1 MINKRILVEK
11 YKVARNEFI
20 ELYRDDDFVLVIP
33 LTHEASKKYGSEAQW
48 CTTKKECD
56 KEFQDHIKIGV
67 LGYIVIRNNDL
78 KKRLENN
85 AFALYRLHN
94 DSAGRTIVFDDRNI
108 EYRNGEQWLSNKFDR
123 VDKLFQFYKMMSN
136 FNNHFDQVQK
146 EKKPINEEYKYEINE
161 VEPILKLV
169 LMQKYDWLKDL
180 KLKNLRVLEFGMIFI
195 NGLMIV
201 DEEWGA
207 KKWREQYMET
217 SFPGNLGWENGDYYD
232 IVALSNILGKEESEE
247 IKNEIK
253 DVVKYVT
260 GKEISS
266 EGNMSFALKFV

>member
-1 MINKRILVEK
+1 MLKENQNKIDQDIFNFLRRRGEIKSQVLGK
-11 YKVARNEFI
+11 
-20 ELYRDDDFVLVIP
+20 DDYVI
-33 LTHEASKKYGSEAQW
+33 TVYTITFDIKGERYVFNNYMSKKDLTYKIVNMLEESE
-48 CTTKKECD
+48 T
-56 KEFQDHIKIGV
+56 ISIGE
-67 LGYIVIRNNDL
+67 YNPNIFD
-78 KKRLENN
+78 ENRQKVVQTVRFYLDN
-85 AFALYRLHN
+85 F
-94 DSAGRTIVFDDRNI
+94 FDVKN
-108 EYRNGEQWLSNKFDR
+108 
-123 VDKLFQFYKMMSN
+123 
-136 FNNHFDQVQK
+136 
-146 EKKPINEEYKYEINE
+146 KKPINEEYKYEINE

-180 KLKNLRVLEFGMIFI
+180 KLKNLRILEFGMIFI

-201 DEEWGA
+201 DEEWGS

-217 SFPGNLGWENGDYYD
+217 SFPGNRGWEDGDYYD

-260 GKEISS
+260 GKEISG

>member
-1 MINKRILVEK
+1 MSEQNKNIDQDIFNFLRRRGEIKSQVLGK
-11 YKVARNEFI
+11 
-20 ELYRDDDFVLVIP
+20 DDYAITVYTITFDIKGERYVFNNYM
-33 LTHEASKKYGSEAQW
+33 SKKDLTYKIVNMLEESE
-48 CTTKKECD
+48 T
-56 KEFQDHIKIGV
+56 ISIGE
-67 LGYIVIRNNDL
+67 YNPNIFD
-78 KKRLENN
+78 ENRQKVVQTVRFYLDN
-85 AFALYRLHN
+85 F
-94 DSAGRTIVFDDRNI
+94 FDVKN
-108 EYRNGEQWLSNKFDR
+108 
-123 VDKLFQFYKMMSN
+123 
-136 FNNHFDQVQK
+136 
-146 EKKPINEEYKYEINE
+146 KKPINEEYKYEINE

-260 GKEISS
+260 SKEISG

>member
-1 MINKRILVEK
+1 MTEGKNIDKEIFNFLRRRGDVKSQVLGKDDYAVTIYVLLFEIKGEK
-11 YKVARNEFI
+11 YAFNN
-20 ELYRDDDFVLVIP
+20 YM
-33 LTHEASKKYGSEAQW
+33 SKKELTNKIINMLEENEA
-48 CTTKKECD
+48 
-56 KEFQDHIKIGV
+56 IS
-67 LGYIVIRNNDL
+67 LGEYNPNIFD
-78 KKRLENN
+78 ENRQKVVQTVRFYLDN
-85 AFALYRLHN
+85 F
-94 DSAGRTIVFDDRNI
+94 FDVKN
-108 EYRNGEQWLSNKFDR
+108 
-123 VDKLFQFYKMMSN
+123 
-136 FNNHFDQVQK
+136 
-146 EKKPINEEYKYEINE
+146 KKPINEEYKYEINE

-180 KLKNLRVLEFGMIFI
+180 KLKNLRILEFGMIFI